1 MHGSV
6 KGILRLKR
14 HVGAVLHLQDDR
26 RIDDL
31 HRMPLAG
38 GDVDAV
44 FSGFRI
50 QKKAFHGTA
59 HAVVEDHEHAAA
71 QHCVGLGSVTVAVD
85 GDNRTWLQCVQQAL
99 GLRIQSVVQVQVHPQ
114 AGTLHGPCL

>member
-1 MHGSV
+1 MKMILRSLMKEWPDGQTDNERSV

-26 RIDDL
+26 RLDDL

-50 QKKAFHGTA
+50 Q
-59 HAVVEDHEHAAA
+59 
-71 QHCVGLGSVTVAVD
+71 
-85 GDNRTWLQCVQQAL
+85 
-99 GLRIQSVVQVQVHPQ
+99 
-114 AGTLHGPCL
+114 